1 MRVHLPAL
9 LALVSAA
16 TYVACGSSDQS
27 KTEQEGGAAGEGGET
42 TGAGG
47 TQSGGGSKSGGG
59 TNSGVAGEGG
69 APTGGVPTTGTG
81 GAEGGAVS
89 ALGGAGGEGGG
100 AEPVDPDAFPASC
113 PGAVSDY
120 FALDGGAEPDTFT
133 GPQLDQTVPDGT
145 YSQVFARGFAGNDT
159 FEYNNA
165 GADCL
170 LGGDGDDDFSLPGE
184 YGSVIVGGAG
194 ADVYHLRFEPN
205 NTPSQ
210 IVDMSGEDTIGIS
223 KAGFDFLAGNP
234 GAAPYD
240 TQLHSVADYEA
251 GTGTVPT
258 GEGAAI
264 VYDPAT
270 GGLWL
275 DLDRGMKGQTEVQ
288 LLKIGNAG
296 SYTYDINDFVLED

>member
-1 MRVHLPAL
+1 MP
-9 LALVSAA
+9 S
-16 TYVACGSSDQS
+16 
-27 KTEQEGGAAGEGGET
+27 
-42 TGAGG
+42 
-47 TQSGGGSKSGGG
+47 
-59 TNSGVAGEGG
+59 
-69 APTGGVPTTGTG
+69 TGTG

-89 ALGGAGGEGGG
+89 ALAGAGGEGGG
-100 AEPVDPDAFPASC
+100 SEEPIDPNAFPEEC
-113 PGAVSDY
+113 PGAPSDY
-120 FALDGGAEPDTFT
+120 VALDGGAEPDTFT

-184 YGSVIVGGAG
+184 YGSVIVGGSG

-205 NTPSQ
+205 NTATQ
-210 IVDMSGEDTIGIS
+210 IVDMAGEDTIGIS
-223 KAGFDFLAGNP
+223 LAGFTFLAGTAGNP
-234 GAAPYD
+234 PYD
-240 TQLHSVADYEA
+240 TQLHSVPDYEA
-251 GTGTVPT
+251 GTGVVPN

-275 DLDRGMKGQTEVQ
+275 DEDRAMKGQTEVQ
-288 LLKIGNAG
+288 LLRIGNPG
-296 SYTYDINDFVLED
+296 SYTYDINDFVLDD